1 MRKSTARS
9 GSPRLP
15 IKMQTPAKKR
25 PQSVGL
31 PIGTLYT
38 WKEISEYAGR
48 GIRTLQRWEH
58 EFGFPVQRPDP
69 RNKSAVISSRREIDE
84 WFRTRPLLSTGTP
97 APRVMRE
104 SQAKDLTANARRLE
118 VEAKRLL
125 NCSLQM
131 NESLRKAMDLAKRRR
146 NS

>member
-1 MRKSTARS
+1 MRKSTARL

-15 IKMQTPAKKR
+15 VKLPAPAKKR
-25 PQSVGL
+25 PQGGAM

-84 WFRTRPLLSTGTP
+84 WFRTRPLLSTKSG
-97 APRVMRE
+97 PRVLRE
-104 SQAKDLTANARRLE
+104 SAARDLTANAHRLE
-118 VEAKRLL
+118 IEAKRLL
-125 NCSLQM
+125 NCSIQM
-131 NESLRKAMDLAKRRR
+131 NENLRKAIDLARRMR
-146 NS
+146 SS